1 MYKHSY
7 LYTCA
12 HTHAPTNLI
21 LHIYV
26 FTTTGKKICATCS
39 CPVLMCSRCCEKK
52 IDKSTDITDKLKV
65 RCPLCVKQDCTVLAS
80 EVSLK
85 DNGKRVK
92 LDVEGDV
99 GGEEGDGGGANS
111 RVAKTVLKWGG
122 GHSVEKQNKK
132 KRKEEDRRKNYK
144 SIECRF
150 GVECN
155 RKDCWFKH
163 SG

>member
-39 CPVLMCSRCCEKK
+39 CPVLMCGRCCEKK

-92 LDVEGDV
+92 LDVDGEV
-99 GGEEGDGGGANS
+99 SGGEGDGGTYN
-111 RVAKTVLKWGG
+111 RVARTVLKWGG